1 MSGSR
6 VSPETVPSADEAEG
20 GLKLR
25 RPRARRVRRG
35 PLRRRGGGRVETR
48 SGSRPARS
56 SVVPS
61 ADEAEGGLK
70 RHALRIWEHGRRPL
84 RRRGGGRV
92 ETCPSRSSPSAL
104 ESPPPT
110 RRRAG

>member
-70 RHALRIWEHGRRPL
+70 LVLPDLRHQRSSPL

-92 ETCPSRSSPSAL
+92 ETPPSPGAASGGRSSP
-104 ESPPPT
+104 P
-110 RRRAG
+110 

>member
-70 RHALRIWEHGRRPL
+70 RHALRIWGQGGRPL

-92 ETCPSRSSPSAL
+92 ETCPKSTRRCSRR
-104 ESPPPT
+104 SPPPT